1 MQDEELERLL
11 KQAVDAKERE
21 RLEAE
26 RKALEEKR
34 RIQEEERRRQAEER
48 RRIEEQQRV
57 DAEKREQ
64 LKRRGLCPMNFEW
77 LKVCFVSVMRLSC
90 ADMPLAA
97 TWWRLDLCRRD
108 SHNELMHMERSVKL
122 ALAEHAFASRACTI
136 MMSLCGV
143 GCDVVTGNVT
153 LCLVTPLFC
162 MVMTMV
168 LEKPYAGEGVGERA
182 AQGGGLGGVVRLRG
196 V

>member
-1 MQDEELERLL
+1 LQDEELERLL

-64 LKRRGLCPMNFEW
+64 LKRQGLCPMNFEW
-77 LKVCFVSVMRLSC
+77 LKVCFVFVMRLSC

-97 TWWRLDLCRRD
+97 TWWRLDLCRREP
-108 SHNELMHMERSVKL
+108 HNELMHVERSVKL

-136 MMSLCGV
+136 TMWCWLRRRRYRQRHAMPGDTAL
-143 GCDVVTGNVT
+143 
-153 LCLVTPLFC
+153 LH

-182 AQGGGLGGVVRLRG
+182 AQGGGMGGAVRLRA